1 MRISDWSSDVCSSDL
16 SEPTNVNTPPPSGA
30 ERPDH
35 IPEKFWKDGQVDIEA
50 MAKSY
55 SELERERSKPKE
67 GEEAPKV
74 TPEEPPVSPNGK
86 IEKQKEQY
94 PETNAD
100 EPSPLATAKSERPS
114 RRERVWQNVKN

>member
-1 MRISDWSSDVCSSDL
+1 MIIFFFSSRRRHTRCALVTGVQTCAL
-16 SEPTNVNTPPPSGA
+16 PICFSEPTNVNTPPPSGA

-67 GEEAPKV
+67 GEEAPK
-74 TPEEPPVSPNGK
+74 EIGRASC
-86 IEKQKEQY
+86 
-94 PETNAD
+94 
-100 EPSPLATAKSERPS
+100 
-114 RRERVWQNVKN
+114 RERVCQYV